1 MAKRD
6 DNPPVRIPEE
16 LAERSERF
24 GDRMALIVDGG
35 GQLTYREW
43 DARANA
49 AARGLV
55 ANGVQKGDRVGL
67 LMATADAIEFG
78 VGYVA
83 AHRAGAAAVPIN
95 PRYAKR
101 EIEHIVADCSP
112 RLVLEAEGVGDMEQ
126 AGADSSPFA
135 VEVGDDDIADLFYTS
150 GTSGLPKGVVSTH
163 ANAAHHSLKPMEA
176 GGVFQHSMPLA
187 TFTGVH
193 GALLTPMRLGV
204 TSIVQP
210 GFDTT
215 RFAELIEAR
224 RSNYVLMVPAQILL
238 LLEAGTLAERD
249 TSSVLAVMFGGAP
262 TPPAA
267 VEALGDTF
275 PNAVLINGYGLTEGG
290 ASICA
295 LPPGEARRRPGSV
308 GKPMPGAEIRVV
320 DDDGADVPAGD
331 VGEIVLKVP
340 TGERRYWGDDEATAQ
355 TWRGG
360 WVYTGDLGRIDE
372 DGFLYIVDRK
382 KDMILRGGYNIYCV
396 EVEDGLH
403 AHPDVVEAAAIG
415 VPHKVL
421 GQDVC
426 AVVRL
431 REGAAPLTVES
442 ARVFLADRLADYKL
456 PRRVEVRAEPLP
468 RTGMGKVDKKALLI
482 ELEKEEQA

>member
-1 MAKRD
+1 
-6 DNPPVRIPEE
+6 VRIPEE
-16 LAERSERF
+16 LAERAERF
-24 GDRMALIVDGG
+24 GDRVAIDVDGV

-43 DARANA
+43 DDRANA
-49 AARGLV
+49 AARGM
-55 ANGVQKGDRVGL
+55 ASSGVVKGDRVGL
-67 LMATADAIEFG
+67 LMPTHDAIEFG

-83 AHRAGAAAVPIN
+83 AHRSGAAAVPIN

-101 EIEHIVADCSP
+101 EVDHIVADCTP
-112 RLVLEAEGVGDMEQ
+112 RLVLDASGVRDIELAGGDPL
-126 AGADSSPFA
+126 PFA
-135 VEVGDDDIADLFYTS
+135 VEVADDDIADVFYTS

-204 TSIVQP
+204 TSVVQP

-215 RFAELIEAR
+215 RFAELIEER

-238 LLEAGTLAERD
+238 LLEAGTLETHD

-267 VEALGDTF
+267 VEALADAF
-275 PNAVLINGYGLTEGG
+275 PTAVLINGYGLTEGG
-290 ASICA
+290 ASVCA

-308 GKPMPGAEIRVV
+308 GKPMPGAEVRVV
-320 DDDGADVPAGD
+320 DDDGIDVAGGD

-340 TGERRYWGDDEATAQ
+340 TGERRYWGDEEATAK
-355 TWRGG
+355 TWRDG
-360 WVYTGDLGRIDE
+360 WVYTGDLGRVDE
-372 DGFLYIVDRK
+372 DGYLYVVDRK

-403 AHPDVVEAAAIG
+403 EHPDVVEAAAIG

-431 REGAAPLTVES
+431 RPGAPPLTVES
-442 ARVFLADRLADYKL
+442 VRAFLADRLADYKL
-456 PRRVEVRAEPLP
+456 PRRVEMRTEPLP
-468 RTGMGKVDKKALLI
+468 RKGMGKVDKKALLV
-482 ELEKEEQA
+482 ELEGA

>member
-1 MAKRD
+1 M
-6 DNPPVRIPEE
+6 RIPEE
-16 LAERSERF
+16 LAERAERF
-24 GDRMALIVDGG
+24 GDRVALDVDGG
-35 GQLTYREW
+35 GTLTYREW
-43 DARANA
+43 DGRANA
-49 AARGLV
+49 VARAL
-55 ANGVQKGDRVGL
+55 ADNGVMKGDRVAL
-67 LMATADAIEFG
+67 LMHTADAIEFG
-78 VGYVA
+78 IGYVA

-101 EIEHIVADCSP
+101 EIDHVVEDCSP
-112 RLVLEAEGVGDMEQ
+112 RLVLDAEGLRKLET
-126 AGADSSPFA
+126 AGQDSTPFA
-135 VEVGDDDIADLFYTS
+135 VDVGDDDIADIFYTS

-163 ANAAHHSLKPMEA
+163 ANAAHHSLKPMDA

-204 TSIVQP
+204 TSVVQP
-210 GFDTT
+210 GFDTA
-215 RFAELIEAR
+215 RFAELIEDK

-238 LLEAGTLAERD
+238 LLEAQTLHGRD

-267 VEALGDTF
+267 VEALGDVF

-290 ASICA
+290 ASICT
-295 LPPGEARRRPGSV
+295 LPPGEAKRRPGSV
-308 GKPMPGAEIRVV
+308 GKPMPGAEVGVV
-320 DDDGADVPAGD
+320 DDDGVAVAPGE
-331 VGEIVLKVP
+331 VGEIVLRVP
-340 TGERRYWGDDEATAQ
+340 TGQRRYWGDDDATAQ
-355 TWRGG
+355 TWRDG
-360 WVYTGDLGRIDE
+360 WVYTGDLGRVDK
-372 DGFLYIVDRK
+372 DGYLYVVDRK

-403 AHPDVVEAAAIG
+403 AHPDVVEAAAVGI
-415 VPHKVL
+415 PHKVL

-431 REGAAPLTVES
+431 RDGAPPLTVEEVR
-442 ARVFLADRLADYKL
+442 AFLVDRLADYKL

-468 RTGMGKVDKKALLI
+468 RTGMGKVDKKALLA
-482 ELEKEEQA
+482 ELEGP

>member
-1 MAKRD
+1 
-6 DNPPVRIPEE
+6 VHIPEE
-16 LAERSERF
+16 LTERAQRF
-24 GDRMALIVDGG
+24 GDRVAIDVDGV
-35 GQLTYREW
+35 GQLTYAEW
-43 DARANA
+43 EDRANA
-49 AARGLV
+49 AARGMA
-55 ANGVQKGDRVGL
+55 ANGVVKGDRVGL
-67 LMATADAIEFG
+67 LMSNDSAIEYA

-95 PRYAKR
+95 PRYARR
-101 EIEHIVADCSP
+101 EIDHIVADCTP
-112 RLVLEAEGVGDMEQ
+112 RLVLESKGVMEMEA
-126 AGADSSPFA
+126 AGGNTSPFT
-135 VEVGDDDIADLFYTS
+135 VDVGDDDIADIFYTS

-163 ANAAHHSLKPMEA
+163 ANAAHHSLKPMDS

-193 GALLTPMRLGV
+193 GALLTPMRLGI
-204 TSIVQP
+204 TSVVQP
-210 GFDTT
+210 GFDTA

-224 RSNYVLMVPAQILL
+224 RSNYILMVPAQILL
-238 LLEAGTLAERD
+238 LLEAGTLVERD

-267 VEALGDTF
+267 VEALGDVF

-290 ASICA
+290 ASVCT
-295 LPPGEARRRPGSV
+295 LPPGEAKRRPGSV
-308 GKPMPGAEIRVV
+308 GKPMPGAEVRVV
-320 DDDGADVPAGD
+320 DDDGEAVADGD

-340 TGERRYWGDDEATAQ
+340 TGERRYWGDDEATAN
-355 TWRGG
+355 TWRDG

-372 DGFLYIVDRK
+372 DGYLYVVDRK

-403 AHPDVVEAAAIG
+403 EHPDVVEAAAIG

-431 REGAAPLTVES
+431 RPGADALTVES
-442 ARVFLADRLADYKL
+442 VRAFLADRLADYKL
-456 PRRVEVRAEPLP
+456 PRRVELRTEPLP
-468 RTGMGKVDKKALLI
+468 RSGMGKVDKKALLA
-482 ELEKEEQA
+482 ELEGT

>member
-1 MAKRD
+1 M
-6 DNPPVRIPEE
+6 RIPEE
-16 LAERSERF
+16 LAERAERF
-24 GDRMALIVDGG
+24 GERVAIDVDSGG
-35 GQLTYREW
+35 TLTYREW
-43 DARANA
+43 DDR
-49 AARGLV
+49 
-55 ANGVQKGDRVGL
+55 ANGVARALAASGVVKGDRVGL
-67 LMATADAIEFG
+67 LMSTADAIEFG
-78 VGYVA
+78 IGYVA

-101 EIEHIVADCSP
+101 EIDHVVADCSP
-112 RLVLEAEGVGDMEQ
+112 RMVLDADGLRALEANAQDT
-126 AGADSSPFA
+126 AAFA
-135 VEVGDDDIADLFYTS
+135 VDVGDDDVADIFYTS

-204 TSIVQP
+204 TSVVQP
-210 GFDTT
+210 GFDTS
-215 RFAELIEAR
+215 RFAELIEDK

-238 LLEAGTLAERD
+238 LLEAQTLQEHD

-267 VEALGDTF
+267 VEALGDAF

-290 ASICA
+290 ASICT
-295 LPPGEARRRPGSV
+295 LPPGEAKRRPGSV
-308 GKPMPGAEIRVV
+308 GKPMPGAEVGVV
-320 DDDGADVPAGD
+320 DDDGRPVAQGD
-331 VGEIVLKVP
+331 VGEIVLRVP
-340 TGERRYWGDDEATAQ
+340 TGERRYWGDDQATAE
-355 TWRGG
+355 TWRDG
-360 WVYTGDLGRIDE
+360 WVYTGDLGRVDE
-372 DGFLYIVDRK
+372 DGYLYVVDRK

-403 AHPDVVEAAAIG
+403 AHPDVVEAAAVG
-415 VPHKVL
+415 TPHKVL

-431 REGAAPLTVES
+431 RDGAPTLTVDDV
-442 ARVFLADRLADYKL
+442 RTFLADRLADYKL
-456 PRRVEVRAEPLP
+456 PRRVEVRTEPLP
-468 RTGMGKVDKKALLI
+468 RTGMGKIDKKALLA
-482 ELEKEEQA
+482 ELEGA